1 MTMGKSKKL
10 LALIT
15 ALLMVALVATGCGG
29 GDADSGDGD
38 SGGDTEMVTIKLG
51 VGAPLTQGAVA
62 LGKGIE
68 RGAQLAID
76 DFNASPEAQEL
87 GIEVEA
93 FVVDDQGDP
102 KVGVNVANQLVTDPA
117 VIGVNGHLNSG
128 VSIPASDV
136 YGKAGIVQ
144 VSPASTNPDLTLAQK
159 YGNVFRVCTVDPV
172 QGSFA
177 AEAAVNDLGFKTA
190 FVIDDATPYG
200 EGLAAEFA
208 KAFVA
213 AGGEVLGTEKTT
225 DKDTDFNALVTKMKA
240 ENPDAI
246 YYGGIYNAGA
256 LLAKQAKEGGMTA
269 AFFSGDGVYSPDF
282 VSLAGEANAEGAY
295 CTSVGLPLDLQP
307 KGADFKAKFAAKY
320 GTEEIQA
327 YDTYAYDAAYVILEA
342 VKVVA
347 ADMGADALTSPDGK
361 AAITEA
367 VAMTNIEGITGAVSF
382 DENGDTT
389 NKAITLY
396 VVEGGAW
403 APYVK

>member
-1 MTMGKSKKL
+1 VGKSKSL

-29 GDADSGDGD
+29 GDADTG
-38 SGGDTEMVTIKLG
+38 GGDEGGTEVVTVKLG

-76 DFNASPEAQEL
+76 DFNASPEAAEL
-87 GIEVEA
+87 GIKVEA

-102 KVGVNVANQLVTDPA
+102 KFGVNVANQLVTDPN
-117 VIGVNGHLNSG
+117 VIGVDGHLNSG

-144 VSPASTNPDLTLAQK
+144 VSPASTNPALTLDQK

-177 AEAAVNDLGFKTA
+177 ADAAINDLGFKTA
-190 FVIDDATPYG
+190 FVIDDSTPYG

-208 KAFVA
+208 KAFT
-213 AGGEVLGTEKTT
+213 AGGGTVLGTEKTT
-225 DKDTDFNALVTKMKA
+225 DKETDFNALVTKMKA

-269 AFFSGDGVYSPDF
+269 AYFSGDGVYSPDF
-282 VSLAGEANAEGAY
+282 VSLAGAANAEGAY
-295 CTSVGLPLDLQP
+295 CTSIGLPLDLQP
-307 KGADFKAKFAAKY
+307 KGADFKEKFAAKY
-320 GTEEIQA
+320 GAEEIQA
-327 YDTYAYDAAYVILEA
+327 YDTYAYDAAFVILEA

-361 AAITEA
+361 AAIIEA
-367 VAMTNIEGITGAVSF
+367 VAATNLEGISGTVAF
-382 DENGDTT
+382 DDAGDTK

-403 APYVK
+403 VPYSK

>member
-29 GDADSGDGD
+29 GDADSGEGD
-38 SGGDTEMVTIKLG
+38 NGGDTEMVTIKLG
-51 VGAPLTQGAVA
+51 VGAPLTQGVVA
-62 LGKGIE
+62 LGQGIE
-68 RGAQLAID
+68 RGAQLAIE

-102 KVGVNVANQLVTDPA
+102 KVGVNVANQLVTDPT
-117 VIGVNGHLNSG
+117 VIGVDGHLNSG

-240 ENPDAI
+240 ENPDVI

-269 AFFSGDGVYSPDF
+269 PFFSGDGVYSPDF
-282 VSLAGEANAEGAY
+282 VSLAGEANAEGSY
-295 CTSVGLPLDLQP
+295 CTSVGLPLDQQP
-307 KGADFKAKFAAKY
+307 KGADFKAKFEAKY
-320 GTEEIQA
+320 GDEEIQA

-347 ADMGADALTSPDGK
+347 ADLGADALTTPDGK